1 MQYNALLICIYAY
14 ICALYCIVY
23 ACYAHVCYTPIHGAW
38 DRGLG
43 GKHPFVETITP
54 ETEKDVAS

>member
-1 MQYNALLICIYAY
+1 MPIY
-14 ICALYCIVY
+14 ALYCIAY

-38 DRGLG
+38 DLGLG
-43 GKHPFVETITP
+43 GKHPFVETTTP

>member
-1 MQYNALLICIYAY
+1 MPIYAY
-14 ICALYCIVY
+14 ALYCIAY

-38 DRGLG
+38 DLGLG
-43 GKHPFVETITP
+43 GKHPFGETITP

>member
-1 MQYNALLICIYAY
+1 MPIYAY
-14 ICALYCIVY
+14 ALYCIAY